1 LDYLLVIS
9 TSTRQYKDGHDT
21 ALLII
26 SKKQYTI
33 AYIIP
38 ELTKVLYYKHMF

>member
-26 SKKQYTI
+26 SKKQYTNCI
-33 AYIIP
+33 YYSWTDQSA
-38 ELTKVLYYKHMF
+38 VL